1 MSVPNYPEIY
11 LSMIQS
17 GDEVVSAK
25 VREVYE
31 REVAFMHN
39 PPKDF
44 PFYFDPE
51 RGAHHIGF
59 MEKFCKQSKG
69 DKAKTSLKF
78 EPFQKAKLQ
87 MVFGWVEKGTDLRR
101 FKEVDGRYS
110 K

>member
-44 PFYFDPE
+44 PYYFDPE
-51 RGAHHIGF
+51 EELITSDSWRSFASSQ
-59 MEKFCKQSKG
+59 KVTKQK
-69 DKAKTSLKF
+69 
-78 EPFQKAKLQ
+78 P
-87 MVFGWVEKGTDLRR
+87 R
-101 FKEVDGRYS
+101 
-110 K
+110 

>member
-44 PFYFDPE
+44 PYYFDPE
-51 RGAHHIGF
+51 RGAHHIGYI
-59 MEKFCKQSKG
+59 EKFCK
-69 DKAKTSLKF
+69 
-78 EPFQKAKLQ
+78 
-87 MVFGWVEKGTDLRR
+87 
-101 FKEVDGRYS
+101 
-110 K
+110 